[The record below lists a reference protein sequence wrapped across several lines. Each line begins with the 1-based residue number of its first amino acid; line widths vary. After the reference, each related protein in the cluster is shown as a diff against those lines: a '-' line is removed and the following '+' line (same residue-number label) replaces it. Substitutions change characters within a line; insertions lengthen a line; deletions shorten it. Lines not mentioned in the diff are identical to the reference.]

1 MSAHIS
7 PMPAQ
12 PLALEQEC
20 ILPTLFGQGY
30 GIYKSKP
37 GAFIASYA
45 CNLLVT
51 ILLVWSGHWF
61 VQHHKELSRDLRG
74 LIDQA
79 TYLLPSST
87 QAGGGG
93 GGGDQ
98 DKLAASNGSPPKF
111 GHQQITPP
119 TAVLRNEAPILPVD
133 PTVVGNP
140 QIQLTQLIVTGDPL
154 SHISGPRSNGPG
166 SGSGIGNGCC
176 AGVGPGN
183 GAGVGPDGHPREVK
197 VVRSLGMG
205 LDEKALETV
214 RTWRF
219 EPGRKDGLP
228 VAVQVHVEVIFHLY

>member
-1 MSAHIS
+1 
-7 PMPAQ
+7 MPAQ
-12 PLALEQEC
+12 PLALEQEG

-30 GIYKSKP
+30 GTYKSKP

-140 QIQLTQLIVTGDPL
+140 QIQLTQLIVTGPAL
-154 SHISGPRSNGPG
+154 PYFRAALKWPWVRKRNRQRLLRRGGTRQRSRRWPR
-166 SGSGIGNGCC
+166 
-176 AGVGPGN
+176 
-183 GAGVGPDGHPREVK
+183 
-197 VVRSLGMG
+197 
-205 LDEKALETV
+205 
-214 RTWRF
+214 F
-219 EPGRKDGLP
+219 GRKHGRRRL
-228 VAVQVHVEVIFHLY
+228 

>member
-12 PLALEQEC
+12 PLALEQEG

-79 TYLLPSST
+79 TYLLPSPT

-93 GGGDQ
+93 GGGDR

-166 SGSGIGNGCC
+166 SEAES
-176 AGVGPGN
+176 ATVAAPGWDP
-183 GAGVGPDGHPREVK
+183 ATEP
-197 VVRSLGMG
+197 
-205 LDEKALETV
+205 ALAPV
-214 RTWRF
+214 RTQTWAAA
-219 EPGRKDGLP
+219 PIDP
-228 VAVQVHVEVIFHLY
+228 AV

>member
-12 PLALEQEC
+12 PLALEQEG

-61 VQHHKELSRDLRG
+61 VQHHKALPRALTG

-87 QAGGGG
+87 HAVGCVGDR
-93 GGGDQ
+93 DQ
-98 DKLAASNGSPPKF
+98 DKLEL
-111 GHQQITPP
+111 H
-119 TAVLRNEAPILPVD
+119 
-133 PTVVGNP
+133 
-140 QIQLTQLIVTGDPL
+140 
-154 SHISGPRSNGPG
+154 H
-166 SGSGIGNGCC
+166 
-176 AGVGPGN
+176 
-183 GAGVGPDGHPREVK
+183 
-197 VVRSLGMG
+197 
-205 LDEKALETV
+205 
-214 RTWRF
+214 
-219 EPGRKDGLP
+219 
-228 VAVQVHVEVIFHLY
+228 

>member
-12 PLALEQEC
+12 PLALEQEG

-61 VQHHKELSRDLRG
+61 VQHHRELSRDLRG

-98 DKLAASNGSPPKF
+98 DKLL
-111 GHQQITPP
+111 HQTD
-119 TAVLRNEAPILPVD
+119 RLPSSA
-133 PTVVGNP
+133 T
-140 QIQLTQLIVTGDPL
+140 
-154 SHISGPRSNGPG
+154 S
-166 SGSGIGNGCC
+166 
-176 AGVGPGN
+176 
-183 GAGVGPDGHPREVK
+183 K
-197 VVRSLGMG
+197 SLHR
-205 LDEKALETV
+205 LLC
-214 RTWRF
+214 
-219 EPGRKDGLP
+219 
-228 VAVQVHVEVIFHLY
+228 